1 MQCGR
6 PGFEP
11 WVGKISWRRE
21 RLPTAVFWPG
31 ESYGRYSPWDC
42 KELYRTERLSLSI
55 YYSVPCIHICVW
67 IYIRNHI
74 DKELEESTK
83 LRELDWNLAKL
94 ASSWI
99 CQRFLLSP
107 KEGRATESRAPRHT
121 QLQCSLYWNCAAG
134 GAIYI
139 KYFCSGETWSCRT
152 GSPVHS
158 CTLDIYLLIF
168 WQFDDAK
175 NYLVIFY
182 EWSWLLFAYSNIFFY
197 FPSFLYVF
205 WLLIC
210 YININK
216 EIKPVNP
223 KGNQPWVLRTDA
235 EAEAPVFRPPD
246 VKSQLIGKNPDSGK
260 DWGQEEKAAA
270 EDGMVGWHHWLSE
283 NHIFSE
289 KIYLIRSEN
298 CRSQV
303 GRQMDLILKFML
315 WSIIRPQVS
324 N

>member
-1 MQCGR
+1 M
-6 PGFEP
+6 PEIFTKP
-11 WVGKISWRRE
+11 KVGASHWEQGSKAHTVTVQSILELCCRWRHLHKI
-21 RLPTAVFWPG
+21 L
-31 ESYGRYSPWDC
+31 
-42 KELYRTERLSLSI
+42 
-55 YYSVPCIHICVW
+55 
-67 IYIRNHI
+67 
-74 DKELEESTK
+74 
-83 LRELDWNLAKL
+83 LR
-94 ASSWI
+94 
-99 CQRFLLSP
+99 
-107 KEGRATESRAPRHT
+107 
-121 QLQCSLYWNCAAG
+121 
-134 GAIYI
+134 
-139 KYFCSGETWSCRT
+139 GETWSCRT

-168 WQFDDAK
+168 WQFD
-175 NYLVIFY
+175 
-182 EWSWLLFAYSNIFFY
+182 EWSWLLFAYSNIFFS

-210 YININK
+210 YINISK

-223 KGNQPWVLRTDA
+223 KGNQPWILRTDA

-260 DWGQEEKAAA
+260 DWGQEEKVAA

-303 GRQMDLILKFML
+303 GRQVDLILKFTL